1 MKTIMPLAAA
11 VLFSSL
17 FLSGCNQAQSSVNA
31 TAAAEVAVPV
41 EISRAKN
48 GAISSSYRTNTTL
61 AARAEAEV
69 MAKSS
74 GIVQQ
79 ILVEEGEQVK
89 AGQLLAVLENERQ
102 RHQLAKERAELGRL
116 NSELTRMTEMHQR
129 KLVSTDVYEK
139 LKWQVEAMQAA
150 VELAELNLRETEIR
164 APISGVVAR
173 RYVKAGQLVN
183 QLTPHSLFHLVTE
196 TELEAVVHLPE
207 QQVLQAKAGQEAVL
221 SFAGVPDV
229 KAAVSRVAPVVDAS
243 SGTVRTTLL
252 IDNSSRQLKAGMFS
266 QVEIKFD
273 TRDSALLVPKRAL
286 LTLDNLPGV
295 LVLDA
300 DSRIVRRQ
308 VTLGYTADN
317 VVEIL
322 TGVEAGE
329 QVVVAGH
336 AALKEQSLV
345 KVVSEREF

>member
-1 MKTIMPLAAA
+1 MKKIVPLTLV
-11 VLFSSL
+11 VLLSSAL
-17 FLSGCNQAQSSVNA
+17 LSGCNQAKSTINSSS
-31 TAAAEVAVPV
+31 AAEVAIPV
-41 EISRAKN
+41 EIARAKT
-48 GAISSSYRTNTTL
+48 GAISSSYRTTTTL

-74 GIVQQ
+74 GIVHQ
-79 ILVEEGEQVK
+79 ILVEEGDQVV

-102 RHQLAKERAELGRL
+102 RHQLAREQAELGRL
-116 NSELTRMTEMHQR
+116 SSELTRMTEMHQR

-139 LKWQVEAMQAA
+139 LKWQVAAMEAA
-150 VELAELNLRETEIR
+150 VALVELNLRETEIR
-164 APISGVVAR
+164 APINGVVAR
-173 RYVKAGQLVN
+173 RYVKTGQLVN
-183 QLTPHSLFHLVTE
+183 QLTPQSLFHLVTE
-196 TELEAVVHLPE
+196 TKLEAVVHLPE
-207 QQVLQAKAGQEAVL
+207 QQMLQAKAGQQAIL

-229 KAAVSRVAPVVDAS
+229 AAEVSRVAPVVDAA

-252 IDNSSRQLKAGMFS
+252 IDNTARQLKAGMFS

-286 LTLDNLPGV
+286 VTQDNLPSV
-295 LVLDA
+295 LVLDGEN
-300 DSRIVRRQ
+300 RIVRRQ

-322 TGVEAGE
+322 EGVALDE

-345 KVVSEREF
+345 NVVSERAF